1 MRPRLERY
9 TADTLLAPAA
19 QVSVTRQQV
28 RRVDV
33 HWHDFYE
40 LVHVTGGRAV
50 HRLNGAPGELR
61 SGSTFLLTPA
71 DFHEIS
77 TESDEPLSY
86 FNVVVDPG
94 LIEGRLD
101 DPLLSGLERTAW
113 TLSDAADLGPDF
125 RRLWDESALDRPGAL
140 GMMEAVLRCILIE
153 LARRCTPGAAQCR
166 TGPVPREQPD
176 VRKAVLF
183 VDRHFREPLS
193 LAGVAAQVH
202 LSPNYFSE
210 CFREFTGTSF
220 QTYLQLRRLALR
232 PVPAGVHRAR
242 CHRGL
247 PCGRLQQ
254 PVALRPRLPE
264 SLRSVP
270 DRLPGQGQPNRTVR
284 EHPGSRLSAALFT
297 APGDGYDANHA
308 NCLTVSRLY
317 PTLSGRK
324 SCKSFGLYCASQPRT
339 VRARE
344 GALRMITSV
353 VATRWRALTISAV
366 AVTLLATAC
375 GSGGGSNE
383 AAGKGS
389 GPVADPKEPVTI
401 TFSSWIGNEP
411 SIKKMAA
418 DVPQGA
424 PEHHR
429 WSSRTLPAEESSQK
443 LTAQIAGGN
452 PPDAAFVDAS
462 TVAGFASRKAL
473 ANLDNYISR
482 SDVVEAG
489 RLRRRVQDVHDV
501 REPHVRAALRR

>member
-1 MRPRLERY
+1 VRPRLERY

-61 SGSTFLLTPA
+61 PGSTFLLTPA

-153 LARRCTPGAAQCR
+153 LARRCTPGAAQSR

-176 VRKAVLF
+176 VQKAVLF

-220 QTYLQLRRLALR
+220 QTYLQLRRLAFAQSLLASTGLG
-232 PVPAGVHRAR
+232 VTEVCHAAGFNSLSHFGRAYRTRYGVSPTVFRAR
-242 CHRGL
+242 G
-247 PCGRLQQ
+247 
-254 PVALRPRLPE
+254 
-264 SLRSVP
+264 
-270 DRLPGQGQPNRTVR
+270 NRTGQSTNT
-284 EHPGSRLSAALFT
+284 P
-297 APGDGYDANHA
+297 
-308 NCLTVSRLY
+308 
-317 PTLSGRK
+317 
-324 SCKSFGLYCASQPRT
+324 
-339 VRARE
+339 
-344 GALRMITSV
+344 
-353 VATRWRALTISAV
+353 AV
-366 AVTLLATAC
+366 
-375 GSGGGSNE
+375 G
-383 AAGKGS
+383 
-389 GPVADPKEPVTI
+389 
-401 TFSSWIGNEP
+401 
-411 SIKKMAA
+411 
-418 DVPQGA
+418 
-424 PEHHR
+424 
-429 WSSRTLPAEESSQK
+429 
-443 LTAQIAGGN
+443 
-452 PPDAAFVDAS
+452 
-462 TVAGFASRKAL
+462 
-473 ANLDNYISR
+473 
-482 SDVVEAG
+482 
-489 RLRRRVQDVHDV
+489 
-501 REPHVRAALRR
+501 